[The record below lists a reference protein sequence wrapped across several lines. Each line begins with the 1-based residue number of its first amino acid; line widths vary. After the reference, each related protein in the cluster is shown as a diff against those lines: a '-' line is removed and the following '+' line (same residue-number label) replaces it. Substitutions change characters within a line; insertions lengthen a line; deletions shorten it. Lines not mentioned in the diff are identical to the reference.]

1 MWYKWEIMK
10 NLLVENRWY
19 FRLLKMCVC
28 YFNPYRVFYPY
39 FIRKSAWE
47 IFAATNRKNT
57 PKKRKYLHRP
67 TQVLSMGDED
77 TCVGTWKYFHFLGQ
91 FSLKKCKGD
100 AELFFIYGSPKT
112 HDGILSQK
120 NEFTSRWKHLRAM
133 REPCSRYP
141 PWFPV
146 LLVPYR

>member
-1 MWYKWEIMK
+1 MK

-28 YFNPYRVFYPY
+28 YFTPYRVFYPY

-77 TCVGTWKYFHFLGQ
+77 TCVGT
-91 FSLKKCKGD
+91 
-100 AELFFIYGSPKT
+100 
-112 HDGILSQK
+112 
-120 NEFTSRWKHLRAM
+120 
-133 REPCSRYP
+133 
-141 PWFPV
+141 
-146 LLVPYR
+146 